1 MKGSRVKWP
10 RVKRASIVLLRV
22 HVVNKAKEQARTR
35 SLNNYRMSESAA
47 MGEADTSPGLL

>member
-1 MKGSRVKWP
+1 MKGPRVKGP
-10 RVKRASIVLLRV
+10 RVKRASYSRV
-22 HVVNKAKEQARTR
+22 HVVNKAEEQASTR

>member
-47 MGEADTSPGLL
+47 MGEADTCPGLL